1 MASRTDQARELAL
14 RLVRE
19 RPGVQQRDLVAAI
32 QEQTDLASST
42 ITRMLQVLER
52 DGVLDGRLDGRRKAY
67 APAAAKGAPDDE
79 RPREATPTSRG
90 SRGELVAVVTALFIA
105 ASLVAFVL
113 APDKNDDS
121 SGGAAAPVAEP
132 APAAP
137 AAEAPSTQAAP
148 RPKAKPK
155 KAAPKRR
162 KDTGALAAAKRTNV
176 AVLSGSAVPGIAGK
190 TGAALKRR
198 GFRVGTVGNAPGPSD
213 RSVVLYARG
222 KRAAAKALAASI
234 KIRAV
239 KAADPASQS
248 TAPGAGL
255 IVTVGADRRR

>member
-1 MASRTDQARELAL
+1 VASRTEQARELAL

-19 RPGVQQRDLVAAI
+19 RPGVQQRDLVAAV

-52 DGVLDGRLDGRRKAY
+52 DGDIEGRLDGRRKAY
-67 APAAAKGAPDDE
+67 APAGAAQEE
-79 RPREATPTSRG
+79 RRPEATSTSPG
-90 SRGELVAVVTALFIA
+90 SRGELVAVVTAVFIA

-121 SGGAAAPVAEP
+121 SSSAAAPVAEP
-132 APAAP
+132 APAPP
-137 AAEAPSTQAAP
+137 AKPRKKTRKPKP
-148 RPKAKPK
+148 RP
-155 KAAPKRR
+155 RR
-162 KDTGALAAAKRTNV
+162 STGALAAAKRTNV

-213 RSVVLYARG
+213 HSVVLYTRG
-222 KRAAAKALAASI
+222 KRGAARALGASI
-234 KIRAV
+234 KIRAT
-239 KAADPASQS
+239 KAADPASTS

-255 IVTVGADRRR
+255 IVIVGADRRR